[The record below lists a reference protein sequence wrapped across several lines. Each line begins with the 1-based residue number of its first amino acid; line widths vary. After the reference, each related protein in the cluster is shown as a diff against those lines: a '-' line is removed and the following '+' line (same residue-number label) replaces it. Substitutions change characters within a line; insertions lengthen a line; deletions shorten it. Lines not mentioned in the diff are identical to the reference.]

1 MFLEIIGKEI
11 IIEST
16 KKVLGILTDLEDHE
30 DPYVNRTIEE
40 LDINNK
46 ISIIKSLINSRSFSR
61 IENNTKDTQNTNNIN
76 HINNINFKMSTINL
90 CIKNLNK
97 IIEKISLE
105 LENIKKLVPL
115 HKLKWF
121 HIWREPEYYK
131 NLDELKKYNNIMD
144 GRLKLFLDILK
155 TIR

>member
-61 IENNTKDTQNTNNIN
+61 IENNTKDT
-76 HINNINFKMSTINL
+76 NNINFKMSTINL

-97 IIEKISLE
+97 IIEKISVE
-105 LENIKKLVPL
+105 LENIKKMVPL

-121 HIWREPEYYK
+121 HSWREPEYYK
-131 NLDELKKYNNIMD
+131 YLDELKKNNRIMD

-155 TIR
+155 TIK

>member
-1 MFLEIIGKEI
+1 
-11 IIEST
+11 
-16 KKVLGILTDLEDHE
+16 
-30 DPYVNRTIEE
+30 
-40 LDINNK
+40 NK
-46 ISIIKSLINSRSFSR
+46 ISIIKSLINSKSFSR
-61 IENNTKDTQNTNNIN
+61 IENNTKDTQNTNN
-76 HINNINFKMSTINL
+76 INNINFKMSTINL

-121 HIWREPEYYK
+121 HSWREPDYYK
-131 NLDELKKYNNIMD
+131 NLDELKKYNKIMD

>member
-46 ISIIKSLINSRSFSR
+46 ISIIKSLINSKSFSQ
-61 IENNTKDTQNTNNIN
+61 IENNTKENIN
-76 HINNINFKMSTINL
+76 LKMSTINL

-97 IIEKISLE
+97 IIEKISVE

-121 HIWREPEYYK
+121 HSWREPEYYK
-131 NLDELKKYNNIMD
+131 NLDELKKYNNIMN
-144 GRLKLFLDILK
+144 GRLQLFLDILK

>member
-11 IIEST
+11 IIESAKT
-16 KKVLGILTDLEDHE
+16 VLSILTDLEDHE

-46 ISIIKSLINSRSFSR
+46 ISIIKSLINSKSFSR
-61 IENNTKDTQNTNNIN
+61 IENNNKE
-76 HINNINFKMSTINL
+76 NINFKMSTVNL

-97 IIEKISLE
+97 IIEKISVE

-121 HIWREPEYYK
+121 HSWREPEYYK

-144 GRLKLFLDILK
+144 GRIRLFLDILK

>member
-1 MFLEIIGKEI
+1 MFLEIISKEI

-46 ISIIKSLINSRSFSR
+46 ISIIKSLINSKSFSR
-61 IENNTKDTQNTNNIN
+61 IEKDTKDP
-76 HINNINFKMSTINL
+76 NNINFKMSTINL

-97 IIEKISLE
+97 IIEKISVE

-121 HIWREPEYYK
+121 HSWREPEYYK

-144 GRLKLFLDILK
+144 GRIRLFLDILK

>member
-61 IENNTKDTQNTNNIN
+61 IENNTKDP
-76 HINNINFKMSTINL
+76 NNINFKMSTINL

-121 HIWREPEYYK
+121 HSWREPEYYK

>member
-46 ISIIKSLINSRSFSR
+46 ISIIKSLINSRSLTR
-61 IENNTKDTQNTNNIN
+61 IENNTKETNS
-76 HINNINFKMSTINL
+76 INFKMSTINL

-121 HIWREPEYYK
+121 HSWREPEYYK

>member
-61 IENNTKDTQNTNNIN
+61 IENNPKE
-76 HINNINFKMSTINL
+76 NINFKMSTINL

-97 IIEKISLE
+97 IIEKISVE

-121 HIWREPEYYK
+121 HSWREPEYYK
-131 NLDELKKYNNIMD
+131 NLDELKKYNNIMN
-144 GRLKLFLDILK
+144 GRLQLFLDILK

>member
-61 IENNTKDTQNTNNIN
+61 IENNTKDTNS
-76 HINNINFKMSTINL
+76 INFKMSTINL

-97 IIEKISLE
+97 IIEKISVE
-105 LENIKKLVPL
+105 LDNIKKLVPL

-121 HIWREPEYYK
+121 HSWREPEYYK
-131 NLDELKKYNNIMD
+131 NLDELKKYNRIMD

>member
-97 IIEKISLE
+97 IIEKISVE
-105 LENIKKLVPL
+105 LENIKKLVPI

-121 HIWREPEYYK
+121 HSWREPEYYK
-131 NLDELKKYNNIMD
+131 NLDELKKYNRIMD